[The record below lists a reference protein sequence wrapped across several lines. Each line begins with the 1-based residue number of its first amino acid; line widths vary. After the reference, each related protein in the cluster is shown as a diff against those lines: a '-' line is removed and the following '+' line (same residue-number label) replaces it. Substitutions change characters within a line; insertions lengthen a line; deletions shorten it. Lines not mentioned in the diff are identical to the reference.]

1 MGSHSTGPTSISVII
16 PTYNEERTIE
26 NCLDALISADYEDR
40 KEILVVDGRS
50 EDRTRDVVSSY
61 ERDHNCVSLLDN
73 PGQTT
78 PHGINVGLENATGDV
93 VSFISGHSVVTE
105 RFFSNIVAAFDRAPD
120 ADVVGGR
127 MVPSPDTY
135 FEHSVA
141 AALVSRLGSSSSR
154 FRPVEGYVETVNF
167 GAYRREVIETV
178 GKMDT
183 DLPRAQDYE
192 YNMRVRAAG
201 FRLYQYPE
209 LRISYVPRSTP
220 LALAKQYYGNGYWKA
235 NVFDKLDNYPLP
247 PRVCGLAMLLLGS
260 ATIPLLPLVLGTYL
274 VIINL
279 VAISSI
285 RAAEIDAGLKHI
297 LGTVLALSIM
307 HSSFA
312 LGILHGSLFPPRR

>member
-1 MGSHSTGPTSISVII
+1 MTTDNSKITSVSIII
-16 PTYNEERTIE
+16 PTHNEEQTIE
-26 NCLDALISADYEDR
+26 SCLDALISADCESH
-40 KEILVVDGRS
+40 KEILVVDGQS
-50 EDRTRDVVSSY
+50 EDRTREQISSY
-61 ERDHNCVSLLDN
+61 EQAHQCVSLYDN
-73 PGQTT
+73 PQQTT
-78 PHGINVGLENATGDV
+78 PHGINIGLENATGEV
-93 VSFISGHSVVTE
+93 VSFISGHSIVSE
-105 RFFSNIVAAFDRAPD
+105 QFFNHIMTAFDRAPD

-127 MVPSPDTY
+127 MVPSPETY

-141 AALVSRLGSSSSR
+141 AALISRLGASSSR

-192 YNMRVRAAG
+192 YNKRVRAAG

-209 LRISYVPRSTP
+209 LQISYVPRSTP

-235 NVFDKLDNYPLP
+235 NVFNKLDEYPLP
-247 PRVCGLAMLLLGS
+247 PRVCGLAMIILGS
-260 ATIPLLPLVLGTYL
+260 VTIPLWPLMLGSYL
-274 VIINL
+274 IIINF

-285 RAAEIDAGLKHI
+285 RTSKVGTDMKHI
-297 LGTVLALSIM
+297 PGAVLALFIM

-312 LGILHGSLFPPRR
+312 LGILHGSISP